1 MELLAGTLREPYH
14 GSLQVLGVEL
24 RELRRDAERQRH
36 LRRVGLIPQDVGLLP
51 GSGVGDILHQ
61 DLTDAQVPAADHEAR
76 VCAALDRVG
85 MLPFAARNS
94 EQLSGGQRQRVAI
107 ARTLARDVD
116 LIVADEPTANLDPA
130 QAESIMALF
139 EELGTARPVIIVT
152 HDMGLAARC
161 ARIVVLRPL
170 VGAPQ
175 AMSPSAGGLDP
186 AVPRR
191 HGVAAAG
198 GMLVLALATAGST
211 LAVRATNAHL
221 TAHPPAVA
229 ARSAAGV
236 PVATTAGPAT
246 PPPARTPVA
255 TPGAGR
261 ELTSPASPAT
271 PPAPALQVVQVV
283 NRTPPGGP
291 TPIAPLPGAAPVL
304 PGPSNAPAP
313 APALPPAPP
322 PAAAAPYLQI
332 AGQPFPVCT
341 GGDCQGSFVH
351 DSDWSPGVP
360 SYYDAGGSIIG
371 NRHGLDPGVEVDLW
385 SGTSTTR
392 YQVLGSVTVENW
404 GRPGPTTPPP
414 GTALQLGGIDQ
425 ANVCSDS
432 RCTAPYFTTY
442 VFLGALG

>member
-1 MELLAGTLREPYH
+1 
-14 GSLQVLGVEL
+14 
-24 RELRRDAERQRH
+24 
-36 LRRVGLIPQDVGLLP
+36 
-51 GSGVGDILHQ
+51 
-61 DLTDAQVPAADHEAR
+61 
-76 VCAALDRVG
+76 
-85 MLPFAARNS
+85 
-94 EQLSGGQRQRVAI
+94 VA
-107 ARTLARDVD
+107 
-116 LIVADEPTANLDPA
+116 
-130 QAESIMALF
+130 
-139 EELGTARPVIIVT
+139 
-152 HDMGLAARC
+152 
-161 ARIVVLRPL
+161 
-170 VGAPQ
+170 
-175 AMSPSAGGLDP
+175 
-186 AVPRR
+186 RR
-191 HGVAAAG
+191 HGAAAAG

-211 LAVRATNAHL
+211 LAVRATNAHV

-371 NRHGLDPGVEVDLW
+371 NRHGLDPGVEVDLL

-404 GRPGPTTPPP
+404 GIPVRRPRRPQPRCSSAASTRPTSAATRAAPPP
-414 GTALQLGGIDQ
+414 TSPPTSSSAPWAERLPAGHGR
-425 ANVCSDS
+425 S
-432 RCTAPYFTTY
+432 RTRSTRTPLSGSGSSPVMRSVYT
-442 VFLGALG
+442 